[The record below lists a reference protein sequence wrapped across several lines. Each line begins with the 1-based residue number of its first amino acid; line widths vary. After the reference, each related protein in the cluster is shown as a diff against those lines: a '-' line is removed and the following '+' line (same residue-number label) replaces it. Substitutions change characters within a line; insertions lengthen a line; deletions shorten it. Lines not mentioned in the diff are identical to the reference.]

1 MRGCLIIP
9 PSAFLL
15 DARVF
20 VSLGI
25 LKVAA
30 ALEAA
35 DVPVDVLD
43 LSGVANYQE
52 ALDDYLLNAK
62 PGWVGITST
71 TPQMPYVMELSDIG
85 RRHGA
90 RVILGGP
97 HPTLTHAAYKSER
110 KAHRVGRGS
119 KAWEQLLEKFDV
131 VVTGDGEKAIFDAIA
146 PDTYGHVDADD
157 PKSGLWVT
165 EKEMLNLFPSRHLVD
180 LSSYHY
186 SIDGERATSLIG
198 QLGCPFQCAFCGG
211 RASPML
217 RRSRVR
223 TVQDIIAEVSHLY
236 EIYGYKGFMFY
247 DDELNVA
254 KTMPTLM
261 RFLRDFAYERNIEFR
276 LRGFIKS
283 ELFTDEQAESMAAAG
298 FKWILVGFESGS
310 PRILENIRKQATV
323 EDNTRC
329 VEIARRHGLK
339 VKALMSIGHAGETF
353 ETVEETTEWLLKM
366 KVDDF
371 DATIITTYPG
381 TPYYDEAIETSPGV
395 WTYTAKSGDRLH
407 SYQLDYSKTSD
418 YYKGDPN
425 QGYKAYVFTDHL
437 STAGLVNLRDQLE
450 RKVREALRIPFYQS
464 APALMYE
471 HSMGQAG
478 LPTSI
483 LRSSHPATVR
493 GVGT

>member
-1 MRGCLIIP
+1 MKGALVIP

-25 LKVAA
+25 LKIAS

-35 DVPVDVLD
+35 KVPVDVID
-43 LSGVANYQE
+43 LSGVANYQD
-52 ALDDYLLNAK
+52 ALSDYLHNSRPA
-62 PGWVGITST
+62 WVGITAT
-71 TPQMPYVMELSDIG
+71 TPQMPYVTELS
-85 RRHGA
+85 RLVRSHGSKA
-90 RVILGGP
+90 ILGGP
-97 HPTLTHAAYKSER
+97 HPTLTHAAFKNEH
-110 KAHRVGRGS
+110 KAHRAGRGT
-119 KAWEQLLEKFDV
+119 KAWEQLLEDFDV
-131 VVTGDGEKAIFDAIA
+131 VVTGDGEKAIFEAIEKGC
-146 PDTYGHVDADD
+146 GHVDADD
-157 PKSGLWVT
+157 PKSPLWIN
-165 EKEMLNLFPSRHLVD
+165 EQDLAAYAPARHLVD
-180 LSSYHY
+180 LDSYHY
-186 SIDGERATSLIG
+186 TIDGVRATSLIG

-223 TVQDIIAEVSHLY
+223 TVPDIIGEMTHLHDQH
-236 EIYGYKGFMFY
+236 GYKGFMFY

-254 KTMPTLM
+254 KSMPTLM
-261 RFLRDFAYERNIEFR
+261 RSIEALAESRKTKFQ
-276 LRGFIKS
+276 LRGFIKA
-283 ELFTDEQAESMAAAG
+283 ELFTDEQAASMVAAG

-329 VEIARRHGLK
+329 LEIARRHGLK
-339 VKALMSIGHAGETF
+339 VKALMSIGHAGETA
-353 ETVEETTEWLLKM
+353 ETIAETQQWLLDM

-407 SYQLDYSKTSD
+407 AYALDYSKTSD

-425 QGYKAYVFTDHL
+425 AGYKAYVFTDHL
-437 STAGLVNLRDQLE
+437 SSEGLVGLRGQLE
-450 RKVREALRIPFYQS
+450 DKVRRELSIPFYQG
-464 APALMYE
+464 APAVQYE
-471 HSMGQAG
+471 HSMGMSG
-478 LPTSI
+478 LPDTI
-483 LRSSHPATVR
+483 LRSSHFATAQ